1 MKVVPLEEASMTL
14 PELVELAK
22 VEPVILT
29 LGGQPMVS
37 VRDLSGSDWESASLA
52 NNPRFQALIEQ
63 SRRSYR
69 ERGGIGLEQVRQE
82 LGLDGN
88 EAVGSRDE
96 EE

>member
-1 MKVVPLEEASMTL
+1 MKVVPLEEARMTL

-37 VRDLSGSDWESASLA
+37 VRDLSGSDWESASLV
-52 NNPRFQALIEQ
+52 NNPRFQELIEQ

-69 ERGGIGLEQVRQE
+69 ENGGIGLEQVRRE
-82 LGLDGN
+82 FGLDEN
-88 EAVGSRDE
+88 TAVGSRGDE
-96 EE
+96 V